1 MEAPPPSMQ
10 QQRSNQS
17 DQPSIEEFLSYMGLD
32 KLIPI
37 LQEQE
42 VDLPTLLT
50 LNEEDLKRVGVKWVV
65 LFIEHHIIFTV
76 FVDRLFGPRRRLIQA
91 IEQITG
97 KASSTTNT
105 PPVTTT
111 TVSKQ
116 TNSSTTT
123 NEINKINDTEQEEHV
138 CLSVGLFIH

>member
-65 LFIEHHIIFTV
+65 LFIEYHIIFTV